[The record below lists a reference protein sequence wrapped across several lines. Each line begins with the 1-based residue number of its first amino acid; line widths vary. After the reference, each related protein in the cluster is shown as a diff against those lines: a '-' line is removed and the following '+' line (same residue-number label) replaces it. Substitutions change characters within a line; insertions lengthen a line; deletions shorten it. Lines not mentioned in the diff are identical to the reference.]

1 MTPNDFKWLQT
12 TSVDILDTQS
22 PFRSFR
28 AIFKSKGDQIIY
40 TICKHEMLLKIAL
53 SFFCT
58 QSEIVQWLK
67 CRYPK
72 FCNKFR
78 TTFIIFETLCGG
90 GKTFGKAISK
100 LLDSC
105 KNFKNRHVKVF
116 KFLLQNFQKNI
127 NYIFGQ
133 WVSTPI
139 LNTEYTRA

>member
-1 MTPNDFKWLQT
+1 MNSNDFSWFIRHTETHLE
-12 TSVDILDTQS
+12 
-22 PFRSFR
+22 SFHR
-28 AIFKSKGDQIIY
+28 AIYNKRRQKY
-40 TICKHEMLLKIAL
+40 LYYKHATPLKIAL

-105 KNFKNRHVKVF
+105 KNFKNRQVKVF
-116 KFLLQNFQKNI
+116 KFLLQNFQKNRK
-127 NYIFGQ
+127 YIFGQ

-139 LNTEYTRA
+139 LNTEHTRA